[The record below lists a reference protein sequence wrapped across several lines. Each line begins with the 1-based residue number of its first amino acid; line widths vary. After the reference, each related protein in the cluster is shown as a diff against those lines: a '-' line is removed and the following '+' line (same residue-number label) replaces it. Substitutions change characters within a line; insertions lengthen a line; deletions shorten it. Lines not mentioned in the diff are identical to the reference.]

1 VPSFPT
7 RGVAHTNK
15 YRLKKVE
22 NALTDAAERR
32 KILDEVCAY
41 LFILFTYLI
50 HVFAE
55 NIA

>member
-1 VPSFPT
+1 
-7 RGVAHTNK
+7 
-15 YRLKKVE
+15 LKKVE